1 VAACP
6 VCGRPVAVARASCL
20 YCGVKL
26 PKDLVPTGPS
36 EPRPPTLP
44 GSPGAPEAG
53 DPLLRVL
60 IILDLASVQAKSLE
74 EALGM
79 SAYQADLLA
88 RRGGFHL
95 HRVLDPDLAEGE
107 AETLRAAGM
116 KVELVP
122 ESQARARP
130 LRALRGERGSA
141 LLALRTEE
149 GPLMLEHREILLV
162 VRGAIA
168 RQYQPTFKRRRVD
181 AASLEEG
188 FRVHFHRRSDP
199 RPVEIDAA
207 NFEFGSTATGS
218 SRLELDAW
226 VEGMGDELPRDDAFR
241 LLPPAFGVAIAEAK
255 SPLAAATS
263 LRGSSSGGD
272 RDRDGESII
281 LDNAEQFIF
290 YSAWRAALER
300 RRAG

>member
-1 VAACP
+1 M
-6 VCGRPVAVARASCL
+6 
-20 YCGVKL
+20 KL
-26 PKDLVPTGPS
+26 PKDPGSS
-36 EPRPPTLP
+36 EPRLPTLP
-44 GSPGAPEAG
+44 GLPGTPEAG

-74 EALGM
+74 ETLGM
-79 SAYQADLLA
+79 SAYEADLLA

-95 HRVLDPDLAEGE
+95 HRILEPDLAEGE

-168 RQYQPTFKRRRVD
+168 RQYQSTFKRRRVD

-207 NFEFGSTATGS
+207 NFEFGSTATGGS

-241 LLPPAFGVAIAEAK
+241 LLPPAFGVATAEAK

-263 LRGSSSGGD
+263 LRGSSSGSD
-272 RDRDGESII
+272 RNRDGVSVI